1 MTRLSRIR
9 HQLRLTQTAA
19 ARLLGIARQSYA
31 EQEKR
36 GIRNTDRA
44 VRYAAVLGCD
54 PRDLLEFANK
64 QHSNKRRSLKM
75 EKELTALRKMRMSRF
90 LSQTELAQKLGV
102 RPNNISMMEQK
113 GIQQIK
119 TAERYA
125 EVLQCRPEELMEFTS
140 LHRAKQTTKFRGR
153 Q

>member
-44 VRYAAVLGCD
+44 VRYAGGLGCD
-54 PRDLLEFANK
+54 RRDLLEFASNK
-64 QHSNKRRSLKM
+64 QHSN
-75 EKELTALRKMRMSRF
+75 
-90 LSQTELAQKLGV
+90 
-102 RPNNISMMEQK
+102 
-113 GIQQIK
+113 
-119 TAERYA
+119 
-125 EVLQCRPEELMEFTS
+125 
-140 LHRAKQTTKFRGR
+140 
-153 Q
+153 